1 MRIEANPS
9 PEHLKW
15 LLLALLITIGATHD
29 QLMVMVGL

>member
-15 LLLALLITIGATHD
+15 LLLGLLIAIGVTHE